1 MLKMWINPFAPKTIM
16 RQLPLTRLRMGK
28 HLWQRQIAYLHSY
41 PHCSRTIPRTSP
53 LYGRNCRVGEW
64 FENPWD
70 DSENQSGT
78 VENRDGVNVGFW
90 HLQLPSTM
98 AAMATILL

>member
-1 MLKMWINPFAPKTIM
+1 MLKMRKNPFAPKTLM

-28 HLWQRQIAYLHSY
+28 RFWQRQIAYLHSY
-41 PHCSRTIPRTSP
+41 PHCSRAIPSIGSIC
-53 LYGRNCRVGEW
+53 GRNCRIGEW
-64 FENPWD
+64 FEIPWN

-78 VENRDGVNVGFW
+78 IENRYGVNLGFW

-98 AAMATILL
+98 ATMATILL